1 MVLDFITK
9 LPLFKE
15 LMTEVMYDF
24 IMVVIDKFTKYV
36 YFISYL
42 ESFLAENLA
51 YIFHKYVMANYRF
64 L

>member
-1 MVLDFITK
+1 MVFDFITK